1 MARRRKYA
9 NVKPAGFWSRLG
21 VVYKKHRK
29 LCNVI
34 FVLIGLWVLLTWVGS
49 FYRPFS
55 PKVLLS
61 KQNADAA
68 KEYILDFGV
77 AAPAVFMGLQVV
89 QVVVAPI
96 PGQATGFAGGYV
108 FGWERGIIYT
118 MIGLTLGS
126 FLVFVLSRK
135 FGRGFV
141 EKLNGPEAMKDF
153 EGLFLKE
160 QSPSGGIYGKSKQAV
175 RSHGLL
181 TFFIIMLLPG
191 LPDDLVCFIGGLTK
205 IPIWQLMLATIAG
218 RFPGMLV
225 LSMVGDGVSQARSN
239 KIFLI
244 FIGITLI
251 LTVLYFWKQQQIEAL
266 MKRMAGVKPQAEE

>member
-1 MARRRKYA
+1 MNSSGDATGKSQSFGARLRILY
-9 NVKPAGFWSRLG
+9 G
-21 VVYKKHRK
+21 KHSK
-29 LCNVI
+29 LFNAI
-34 FVLIGLWVLLTWVGS
+34 FIFIALWILLTRIGS

-61 KQNADAA
+61 KQSADAA
-68 KEYILDFGV
+68 KEYILSFGT
-77 AAPAVFMGLQVV
+77 AAPAFFISLQILQVA
-89 QVVVAPI
+89 VAPI

-108 FGWERGIIYT
+108 FGWQHGTLYT

-126 FLVFVLSRK
+126 LLVFVLARK
-135 FGRGFV
+135 LGRGFV

-153 EGLFLKE
+153 EELFLKE
-160 QSPSGGIYGKSKQAV
+160 RNPSGGIYGKSKQAV

-191 LPDDLVCFIGGLTK
+191 LPDDLVCFIGGLTR
-205 IPIWQLMLATIAG
+205 IPIWQLALATIAG

-225 LSMVGDGVSQARSN
+225 LSMVGDGFSKAQGN
-239 KIFLI
+239 KVFLI

-251 LTVLYFWKQQQIEAL
+251 LTAVYLWKQPQIESL
-266 MKRMAGVKPQAEE
+266 MKRAAGVKPEA